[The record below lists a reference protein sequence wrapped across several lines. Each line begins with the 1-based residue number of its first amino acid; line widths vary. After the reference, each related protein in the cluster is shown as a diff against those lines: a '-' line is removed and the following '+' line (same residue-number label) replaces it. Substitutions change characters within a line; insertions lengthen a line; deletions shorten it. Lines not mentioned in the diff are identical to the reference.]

1 MPASTASPRG
11 PRPTVRTTSVIS
23 AAGDGLAPAS
33 ADIEAALRAAV
44 VDAAEEVALAE
55 RALGRS
61 RVART
66 RAALDLERH
75 LHPLTLDE
83 ADRERLR
90 AAYAAADAQVAARQS
105 ALADA
110 RQFEQAAR
118 TVAAALETRGGG
130 LSWLSAAPAA
140 DQDAAARGASVVRRA
155 PVSGRAVTRMGR

>member
-90 AAYAAADAQVAARQS
+90 AAYAAADAQVVARQS

-118 TVAAALETRGGG
+118 TVAAALEKRGG